1 MADVI
6 YKKGLKKNIP
16 DEIVDGQILVTTD
29 TGEMYVDTLNDE
41 TNQLERKNISKTQIQ
56 IITWGD
62 ED

>member
-16 DEIVDGQILVTTD
+16 DEIIDGQILVTTD

-56 IITWGD
+56 IITWED

>member
-41 TNQLERKNISKTQIQ
+41 TNQLERKNISKTQI
-56 IITWGD
+56 
-62 ED
+62 